1 MVYVHT
7 FPTLIYFLPKSTALS
22 EREIKFR
29 PLPFLKKSEI
39 WHAAAGSRAKTA
51 RPPRECNARAKF
63 LFCLLNLLFL
73 DVLIVVPVLDLKVP
87 NVSLETR
94 GKNVI

>member
-7 FPTLIYFLPKSTALS
+7 FPTLIYFLPKSTARS

-29 PLPFLKKSEI
+29 RLPFLKKSEI

-51 RPPRECNARAKF
+51 RPPPPGSVMHVQSSYFAY
-63 LFCLLNLLFL
+63 
-73 DVLIVVPVLDLKVP
+73 
-87 NVSLETR
+87 
-94 GKNVI
+94 